1 MENEKNIK
9 IKLTPD
15 GNHCTLQIVEEEA
28 KKGTR
33 LDQRIAQMILEL
45 DELVQN
51 PQFMQAMQSMQ
62 AQQGQH
68 ARWSNP
74 SQRPMTPFGG
84 IPSPNPNP
92 GFFGG
97 GPGMNF
103 GQNTGY

>member
-1 MENEKNIK
+1 MENETNIK

-84 IPSPNPNP
+84 IPSPNPTP